1 MGQLDGKVL
10 LVTGAARG
18 LGAVIARD
26 GVAQGARVVLADV
39 LDDEGAS
46 VAAGLGDDAVYVHL
60 DVRVEA
66 DWAAG
71 VALAESRF
79 GGLDVLV
86 NNAAVLRKGRIESF
100 AVEEFRE
107 VFEVNQLGPFLG
119 MRAVIPAMV
128 KAGRGS
134 IVNVGSID
142 AIETHVVPGMLA
154 YEGSKWGLRGMTKVA
169 AQELGPLNIRVNSV
183 HPGDY
188 HHEMVDPNPGREP
201 ADNSGKRMAKR
212 LTPDQVKA
220 WWALGRVAA
229 PEEIAS
235 MVLFLASE
243 QSTYTTG
250 ADIVCDGG
258 ATIGSRYVNA

>member
-1 MGQLDGKVL
+1 VGQLDGKVL

-46 VAAGLGDDAVYVHL
+46 VVAGLGDDAVYVHL

-134 IVNVGSID
+134 IVNIGSVD
-142 AIETHVVPGMLA
+142 AMYGMSGLIGYA
-154 YEGSKWGLRGMTKVA
+154 GSKWALRGMTKVA
-169 AQELGPLNIRVNSV
+169 AQELGPDNIRVNSV
-183 HPGDY
+183 HPGGIQADVLALQSGPG
-188 HHEMVDPNPGREP
+188 EAITTEQVDQR
-201 ADNSGKRMAKR
+201 
-212 LTPDQVKA
+212 
-220 WWALGRVAA
+220 WALRRFPEA
-229 PEEIAS
+229 EEIAS

-250 ADIVCDGG
+250 SDITCDGG
-258 ATIGSRYVNA
+258 ATVGPRYVNV